1 LAARLFDCATVNGAR
16 ALAVPSGTLAPDS
29 FADFFT
35 IDLRDVSV
43 AGSSADDLLPLIVFG
58 MNRTA
63 IRDVAV
69 NGKLVVRDGRH
80 AAQEE
85 IASRYEEVH
94 AKVWRD
100 AAGAAR

>member
-1 LAARLFDCATVNGAR
+1 
-16 ALAVPSGTLAPDS
+16 
-29 FADFFT
+29 
-35 IDLRDVSV
+35 
-43 AGSSADDLLPLIVFG
+43 

-85 IASRYEEVH
+85 IVSRYQDVH

-100 AAGAAR
+100 AGGAAR

>member
-1 LAARLFDCATVNGAR
+1 
-16 ALAVPSGTLAPDS
+16 VPSGELTADS

-35 IDLRDVSV
+35 VDLGDVSI
-43 AGSSADDLLPLIVFG
+43 AGHSADDLLPLIVFG

-69 NGKLVVRDGRH
+69 NGKLIVRDGKH
-80 AAQEE
+80 TLQEE
-85 IASRYEEVH
+85 IVSRYGEVH

-100 AAGAAR
+100 SSGAAR